1 MEKTALAG
9 RLELDLWGE
18 HDFLVQDYDQP
29 WGGRK
34 YRIWGYF
41 GFEKKPRSLR
51 ERDVVKHGPYRTLS
65 VPTSCSYVLTP
76 SQSGVSYLVD

>member
-41 GFEKKPRSLR
+41 GFEKNH
-51 ERDVVKHGPYRTLS
+51 VLS
-65 VPTSCSYVLTP
+65 ENVT
-76 SQSGVSYLVD
+76 